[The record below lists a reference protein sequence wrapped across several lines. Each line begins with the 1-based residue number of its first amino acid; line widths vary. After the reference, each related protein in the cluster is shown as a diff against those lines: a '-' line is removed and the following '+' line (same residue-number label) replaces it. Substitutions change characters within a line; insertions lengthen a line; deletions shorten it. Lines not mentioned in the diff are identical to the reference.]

1 MPPLATLAGAMAV
14 RRAALSVAVGI
25 AALGFAGLAHGR
37 SDAAVRVT
45 VFGDSAATA
54 IAYVPSAQRILARG
68 VDLRLELAT
77 CRRLGDA
84 SCPYDGIRPPNV
96 IERATQLGPELGPV
110 VVVAVGY
117 NDDEAHDAE
126 HIDDAMAVVRQAG
139 VQHVL
144 WATLRASRHSYV
156 NMNDMIVAAAQKYPE
171 ITVLDWNGLA
181 RQQPD
186 WLGSDSIHLTPAGA
200 DGMARMIEEALVE
213 LGVAPTPKPPM
224 TRRLLGIASRALPVG
239 HAGRRSVERDARVAV
254 GRYVA
259 TLKATGGTAPYR
271 WRRTAGSI
279 APGVRLTPKGRV
291 VGVPRR
297 AGRFRLRV
305 RVVDRAGVTRART
318 FTLRVVG

>member
-117 NDDEAHDAE
+117 NDYEAHYAE
-126 HIDDAMAVVRQAG
+126 HIDDAMAVFRQAG

-213 LGVAPTPKPPM
+213 LGVAPTPTPPR

-239 HAGRRSVERDARVAV
+239 HAGRR
-254 GRYVA
+254 YVA
-259 TLKATGGTAPYR
+259 TRKATGGTAPYR

>member
-1 MPPLATLAGAMAV
+1 MAV
-14 RRAALSVAVGI
+14 
-25 AALGFAGLAHGR
+25 F
-37 SDAAVRVT
+37 
-45 VFGDSAATA
+45 
-54 IAYVPSAQRILARG
+54 
-68 VDLRLELAT
+68 
-77 CRRLGDA
+77 
-84 SCPYDGIRPPNV
+84 
-96 IERATQLGPELGPV
+96 
-110 VVVAVGY
+110 
-117 NDDEAHDAE
+117 
-126 HIDDAMAVVRQAG
+126 RQAG

-171 ITVLDWNGLA
+171 ITVLDWTGLA

-213 LGVAPTPKPPM
+213 LGVAPTPKPPR
-224 TRRLLGIASRALPVG
+224 TRRLLGIASRTLPVG
-239 HAGRRSVERDARVAV
+239 HAGR
-254 GRYVA
+254 RYVA